1 MPPCTEPPLGCCLR
15 GWRGDGLLPGAKRL
29 GSRAASDSPPPWAE
43 RAPSLGGLVPQ
54 TGWARSRGSGPVEAA
69 CTEHAL
75 LPGPSVMPVDGKG
88 GCLEGGL
95 GTCQENLWQRCFD
108 GSEVPRKTASLSLRY
123 PPGGRRCC
131 ASGQEGTCA
140 KMLLSVQEEEEE
152 EEEDPGNAG
161 QPGKGEP
168 GAEPGCREE
177 PSWYDSR
184 MPISGWAR

>member
-1 MPPCTEPPLGCCLR
+1 M
-15 GWRGDGLLPGAKRL
+15 
-29 GSRAASDSPPPWAE
+29 
-43 RAPSLGGLVPQ
+43 
-54 TGWARSRGSGPVEAA
+54 EAA

-75 LPGPSVMPVDGKG
+75 LPSPSATPVDGKG

-108 GSEVPRKTASLSLRY
+108 GSEVPRKMAASLCLQY

-152 EEEDPGNAG
+152 EEETLGMPAG
-161 QPGKGEP
+161 LERGRR
-168 GAEPGCREE
+168 AEPGCREE
-177 PSWYDSR
+177 PPWYDSR